1 MVYWF
6 FVSTNNEFSIQTEE
20 KQDGVIF
27 RNDMFYLELLQDTGS
42 LLTFKFHITG
52 SDVTES
58 VQTSTIPF
66 FNDTINS
73 FMIRRTA
80 ISGSA
85 NETFDIF
92 VKEPFQERVRAQ
104 VSASLEIAINES
116 GWNSGSELVFGGFS
130 GSIDN
135 VKLWKT
141 ALSES
146 IFDEHVFAMLLYNV
160 NSISSSTEELFVRL
174 DFES

>member
-1 MVYWF
+1 M
-6 FVSTNNEFSIQTEE
+6 
-20 KQDGVIF
+20 
-27 RNDMFYLELLQDTGS
+27 
-42 LLTFKFHITG
+42 TFKFHITG

-73 FMIRRTA
+73 FMIRRTD

-92 VKEPFQERVRAQ
+92 VKEPFQERVRLKYR
-104 VSASLEIAINES
+104 SLEIVINES

-135 VKLWKT
+135 VKLFGKRD
-141 ALSES
+141 
-146 IFDEHVFAMLLYNV
+146 IRIN
-160 NSISSSTEELFVRL
+160 I
-174 DFES
+174 